1 MSFLIYAAI
10 LLAALVSVV
19 MGLDVATAPPV
30 RTAVRPPVEI
40 RHEAAPAVP
49 SPPPVAAQA
58 VPPQQAAPPPRQSG
72 QTSAQGEEQ
81 GTEQKE
87 EPAPACNVQACEAA
101 YRSFTA
107 SDCTYQPFDGPRR
120 LCTK

>member
-49 SPPPVAAQA
+49 SPPPVAEQA
-58 VPPQQAAPPPRQSG
+58 TPLKQAAPPRQLE
-72 QTSAQGEEQ
+72 QTSAQGGEQ

-87 EPAPACNVQACEAA
+87 EPVPACNVQACEAA